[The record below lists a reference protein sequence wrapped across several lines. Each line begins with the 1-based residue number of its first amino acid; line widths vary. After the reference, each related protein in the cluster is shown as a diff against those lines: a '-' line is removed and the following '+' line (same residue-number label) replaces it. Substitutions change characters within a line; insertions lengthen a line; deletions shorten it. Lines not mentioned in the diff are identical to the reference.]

1 MSNDLNIGDLAI
13 VISGNRAN
21 NVRQK
26 PNIQSPLV
34 KTKKEEAQIPE
45 HAVLA
50 ILPRP
55 AGWTGAYPHDD
66 GVHVWWYVRG
76 RTDKKL
82 ASDQFDVIEGWTAA
96 NERGTPFLR
105 RMETAIACRDT
116 MGTALDTH
124 LQAGQQ
130 AYVLPPDGLNI
141 RKDADPDTARVGGLL
156 QGTIVTVTGK
166 PECDTKMVWW
176 QAQRIGVTRPAGWVS
191 EGSGLLSSDLEWYLA
206 PLTLEY

>member
-1 MSNDLNIGDLAI
+1 MSHNLSAGDLAI
-13 VISGNRAN
+13 VIPGRGPS

-26 PNIQSPLV
+26 PDIKSPLV
-34 KTKKEEAQIPE
+34 KAKKKESQIPE

-55 AGWTGAYPHDD
+55 AGWTGAYPHTD

-82 ASDQFDVIEGWTAA
+82 AADQFEVIEGWTAA
-96 NERGTPFLR
+96 NKNSVAFLL
-105 RMETAIACRDT
+105 RMDTVIACHDT

-124 LQAGQQ
+124 LQAGQE
-130 AYVLPPDGLNI
+130 AYVLPPDGLNL
-141 RKDADPDTARVGGLL
+141 RSDADPHATRVGGLA
-156 QGTIVTVTGK
+156 QGTIVTVAGS

-176 QAQRIGVTRPAGWVS
+176 QAQRIGAVRPAGWVS
-191 EGSGLLSSDLEWYLA
+191 EASGLLASTLEWFLA
-206 PLTLEY
+206 PLTLE